1 MIYYWFY
8 APKEITAL
16 RHRLLKASKLPASEF
31 SERPRVEE
39 KGLCLEFGVDFEVW
53 FGLWAGGKKKHL
65 HVIFQNPLEAK
76 KAVACL
82 RRWSRYC
89 TCCRGDWHKGA
100 EAETEKWCNSN
111 WMFVHSRNT
120 SFNHP
125 EGHDVEPC
133 YAINLNT
140 RRYPEY
146 FMIFLRHTRLLSNIN
161 HMSFFI
167 FFILQLDPSLA
178 PQPKRVFFDDTLSI
192 IIIISVGRTHLG
204 GDHRTLW
211 GTWRSPQPDGICKVE
226 L

>member
-1 MIYYWFY
+1 MNTFYIY
-8 APKEITAL
+8 P
-16 RHRLLKASKLPASEF
+16 LL
-31 SERPRVEE
+31 
-39 KGLCLEFGVDFEVW
+39 GFGNPQH
-53 FGLWAGGKKKHL
+53 GIN
-65 HVIFQNPLEAK
+65 VIFPRWRMLYVLKQNLPHGAIQTG
-76 KAVACL
+76 CL
-82 RRWSRYC
+82 CIQEIHLSAIRKE
-89 TCCRGDWHKGA
+89 TPRGH
-100 EAETEKWCNSN
+100 
-111 WMFVHSRNT
+111 
-120 SFNHP
+120 
-125 EGHDVEPC
+125 VEPC

-204 GDHRTLW
+204 GHHSLC
-211 GTWRSPQPDGICKVE
+211 TWRSPQPDGICKVE